1 MEVVKE
7 YINYI
12 KDKKKLSNN
21 TVCILLYRYK
31 KVYRLFKMP

>member
-12 KDKKKLSNN
+12 KDKKKIIKQYGI
-21 TVCILLYRYK
+21 ILLYRYK
-31 KVYRLFKMP
+31 SIWII

>member
-12 KDKKKLSNN
+12 KDKKGI
-21 TVCILLYRYK
+21 ILLYRYK
-31 KVYRLFKMP
+31 KVYGLFKIHKFRSK